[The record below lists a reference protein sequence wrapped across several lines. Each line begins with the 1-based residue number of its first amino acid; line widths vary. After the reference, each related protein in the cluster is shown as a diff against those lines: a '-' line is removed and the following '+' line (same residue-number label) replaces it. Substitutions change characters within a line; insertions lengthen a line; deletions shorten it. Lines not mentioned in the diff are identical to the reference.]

1 MAEVEI
7 RAVSKAF
14 GQTQAVSDLSLTVAD
29 GEFVALLGPTGAG
42 KTTTLRL
49 IAGLEMPDRGSIRIG
64 GRDVT
69 GDAPADRDVAFV
81 FQQYSLY
88 PHLTVFEN
96 MAFALRAPIRR
107 VPEAEIRAK
116 VLEVAHLLHIET
128 KLDNKATQLSGGQMQ
143 RVAIGRA
150 LVRSPSIYLMDEPL
164 SSLDAKL
171 RGEMRL
177 ELKRIQTDLGATIL
191 YVTHDQTEAMT
202 MASRIGV
209 IEAGRLMQIGTP
221 ARDLRE
227 PGQRLCR
234 RAARAAGDQPA
245 ARGSV
250 RRRAARRQD
259 HRRAD
264 RAPDDRAR
272 RRRCVG
278 NRHADRASRR
288 PEPSASRSRRP
299 ARRDLVGSRGKPRRR
314 RRRVAPPQQAAVLRC
329 GRREGR
335 GMTLDRAAREKLVR
349 ALAGSMIEHADE
361 LTGLDQAIGDGDHGL
376 NMKRGFEAVLA
387 TLPGLADK
395 SLPEMLKAIGMTLV
409 MKVGGASGPLVGTF
423 FMELGK
429 ALPEQPARADLVA
442 ATDKA
447 IDAVKARGRSD
458 AGQKTL
464 LDVLV
469 PVQAVLAD
477 GGDARA
483 IATEA
488 AQAADRTTPMLAIRG
503 RASFLGERSIGHM
516 DPGSRSVSLLIGAA
530 VATLE
535 LEANT

>member
-1 MAEVEI
+1 
-7 RAVSKAF
+7 
-14 GQTQAVSDLSLTVAD
+14 
-29 GEFVALLGPTGAG
+29 
-42 KTTTLRL
+42 
-49 IAGLEMPDRGSIRIG
+49 
-64 GRDVT
+64 
-69 GDAPADRDVAFV
+69 
-81 FQQYSLY
+81 
-88 PHLTVFEN
+88 
-96 MAFALRAPIRR
+96 
-107 VPEAEIRAK
+107 
-116 VLEVAHLLHIET
+116 
-128 KLDNKATQLSGGQMQ
+128 
-143 RVAIGRA
+143 
-150 LVRSPSIYLMDEPL
+150 
-164 SSLDAKL
+164 
-171 RGEMRL
+171 
-177 ELKRIQTDLGATIL
+177 
-191 YVTHDQTEAMT
+191 
-202 MASRIGV
+202 
-209 IEAGRLMQIGTP
+209 
-221 ARDLRE
+221 
-227 PGQRLCR
+227 
-234 RAARAAGDQPA
+234 
-245 ARGSV
+245 
-250 RRRAARRQD
+250 
-259 HRRAD
+259 
-264 RAPDDRAR
+264 
-272 RRRCVG
+272 
-278 NRHADRASRR
+278 
-288 PEPSASRSRRP
+288 
-299 ARRDLVGSRGKPRRR
+299 
-314 RRRVAPPQQAAVLRC
+314 
-329 GRREGR
+329 
-335 GMTLDRAAREKLVR
+335 MTLDRAAREKLVR

-447 IDAVKARGRSD
+447 ISAVKARGRSD

-488 AQAADRTTPMLAIRG
+488 AQAANRTTPMLAIRG